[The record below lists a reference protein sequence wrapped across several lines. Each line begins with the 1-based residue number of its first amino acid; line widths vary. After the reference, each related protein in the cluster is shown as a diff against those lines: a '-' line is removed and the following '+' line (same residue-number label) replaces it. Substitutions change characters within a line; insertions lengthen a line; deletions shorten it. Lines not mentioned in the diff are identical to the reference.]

1 MMRYARP
8 MFVLSLVA
16 VFALSCKKENKIP
29 VITVSPTAA
38 DLDVFSGDVV
48 AFRIQGRSDNST
60 LTRLV
65 ITSKK
70 GNGFTTTIVDST
82 ISGTAF
88 NWDWEYFVANAIEDY
103 TELLTFRLYDADGAL
118 MDTQRTLYVTLAA
131 TVLTETTGHQFYS
144 RNSGLHPESAFD
156 LQERVQVL
164 YTADSTRRDIQ
175 DDPADGVTDVLS
187 RTWISPA
194 GGRLVRFNGYDYANA
209 TDISLRSAFI
219 SGIPVEELAD
229 IAVGDIILTR
239 LGSLPLNT
247 SYYAAIRIVDVIDDA
262 GTADNDR
269 YVFNMKWTVFV
280 E

>member
-8 MFVLSLVA
+8 MFFLSLVA

-144 RNSGLHPESAFD
+144 RNSGLHTESAVD
-156 LQERVQVL
+156 LQDRVQVL
-164 YTADSTRRDIQ
+164 YTA
-175 DDPADGVTDVLS
+175 A
-187 RTWISPA
+187 
-194 GGRLVRFNGYDYANA
+194 
-209 TDISLRSAFI
+209 
-219 SGIPVEELAD
+219 
-229 IAVGDIILTR
+229 
-239 LGSLPLNT
+239 
-247 SYYAAIRIVDVIDDA
+247 
-262 GTADNDR
+262 
-269 YVFNMKWTVFV
+269 
-280 E
+280 